1 MLKRLLRR
9 LRRLMLADVLA
20 ELAETRAQ
28 LTQLAGIRVQL
39 AELAEIRAQ
48 LGQLAEIRAQLARN
62 DAQLEAALLTIALNR
77 DTSIANTCECGGKQ
91 SISMP

>member
-1 MLKRLLRR
+1 VLKKLLRR

-28 LTQLAGIRVQL
+28 LTQLAEIRTQL

-48 LGQLAEIRAQLARN
+48 LVRN
-62 DAQLEAALLTIALNR
+62 DAQLEGALLTIALNR
-77 DTSIANTCECGGKQ
+77 DTVIANPCECGGKQ
-91 SISMP
+91 SVSVP